1 MVAKFL
7 SLLTVIMFF
16 TYTSIASGNP
26 DTIVGT
32 WMVGEKDAKIEI
44 FKCGNKYCGKIIWT
58 STKRVDEHNPDAKM
72 RSRDVVGVQLLNG
85 FAYDAKA
92 NEWSGGT
99 LYNTRDGKTYSGYM
113 MMNKN
118 GTLFLKGYVM
128 GIRWLGK
135 SDTWTSVK

>member
-1 MVAKFL
+1 
-7 SLLTVIMFF
+7 
-16 TYTSIASGNP
+16 
-26 DTIVGT
+26 
-32 WMVGEKDAKIEI
+32 
-44 FKCGNKYCGKIIWT
+44 
-58 STKRVDEHNPDAKM
+58 
-72 RSRDVVGVQLLNG
+72 VQLLNG
-85 FAYDAKA
+85 FAFDAKA

-135 SDTWTSVK
+135 SDTWTRIK

>member
-16 TYTSIASGNP
+16 TYTSIAGSSP
-26 DTIVGT
+26 DAIVGT

-44 FKCGNKYCGKIIWT
+44 FKCGTKYCGKIVWT
-58 STKRVDEHNPDAKM
+58 STKRVDDHNPDAKL

-85 FAYDAKA
+85 FAFDAKA

-128 GIRWLGK
+128 GIRWLGS
-135 SDTWTSVK
+135 SDTWTRVK

>member
-1 MVAKFL
+1 
-7 SLLTVIMFF
+7 
-16 TYTSIASGNP
+16 
-26 DTIVGT
+26 
-32 WMVGEKDAKIEI
+32 MVGEKDAKIEI
-44 FKCGNKYCGKIIWT
+44 FKCGAKYCGKIVWT
-58 STKRVDEHNPDAKM
+58 STKRVDDHNPDAKL

-85 FAYDAKA
+85 FAFDAKA

-135 SDTWTSVK
+135 SDTWTRIK

>member
-16 TYTSIASGNP
+16 TYTSIASSGP

-32 WMVGEKDAKIEI
+32 WMVGDKDAKVEI
-44 FKCGNKYCGKIIWT
+44 FKCGTKYCGKIVWT
-58 STKRVDEHNPDAKM
+58 STKRVDQYNPDTKL

-85 FAYDAKA
+85 FAFDAKA

-113 MMNKN
+113 VMNKN

-135 SDTWTSVK
+135 SDTWTRVK